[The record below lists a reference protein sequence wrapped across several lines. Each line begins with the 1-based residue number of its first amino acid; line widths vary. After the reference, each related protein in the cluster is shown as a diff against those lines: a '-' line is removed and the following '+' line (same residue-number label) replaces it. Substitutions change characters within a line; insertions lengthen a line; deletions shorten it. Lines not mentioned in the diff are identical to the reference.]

1 MGCREGPFWVEKG
14 AGVWPLQDPVALAHG
29 LREDEGEIIIKG
41 SGRG

>member
-1 MGCREGPFWVEKG
+1 MGCSEGPFWVEKG